1 MLDARIIQR
10 YGTFARQ
17 TELGEFCIR
26 LYNKS
31 ITIRKCASLAPCRRA
46 RAVRC
51 SACVTCVS
59 GGAVAKRGGLR
70 QGRYITVR
78 RWGWRG
84 PAPVNKQEQIQTN
97 SGQCAVRPGSW
108 GRGSLRSVSRPN
120 TIYNSRTLACL
131 QTHAEHSTTPEPC
144 PVFAERSYGMCTQYR
159 PKYVHV
165 QVGCHVVRPQNGTLR
180 LFLCKRYCGWI
191 DTIISPAAS

>member
-1 MLDARIIQR
+1 M
-10 YGTFARQ
+10 
-17 TELGEFCIR
+17 R
-26 LYNKS
+26 LP
-31 ITIRKCASLAPCRRA
+31 RPLPPCAC
-46 RAVRC
+46 RAVLGMC
-51 SACVTCVS
+51 HVCVRW
-59 GGAVAKRGGLR
+59 RGGKARRPETRSLHYGASVGVAGAGSR
-70 QGRYITVR
+70 EQTRTNTLYKQTVASARCGLGR
-78 RWGWRG
+78 
-84 PAPVNKQEQIQTN
+84 
-97 SGQCAVRPGSW
+97 GSW

-180 LFLCKRYCGWI
+180 LFLCKRYRGWI